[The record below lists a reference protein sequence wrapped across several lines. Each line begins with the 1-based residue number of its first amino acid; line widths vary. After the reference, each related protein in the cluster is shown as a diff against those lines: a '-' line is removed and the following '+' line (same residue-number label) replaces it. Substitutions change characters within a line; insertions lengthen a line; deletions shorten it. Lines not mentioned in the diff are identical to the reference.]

1 MVIKYLWNIAGIVF
15 VVLGGV
21 GIVLPVLPTT
31 PFLLLAAFCFSRG
44 SEKLH
49 SWLINSTILGKY
61 IDDYMKGKGIPL
73 HAKVIS
79 IAFIWTG
86 IGYSIYKMRD
96 VVFGQVILFLIAVTV
111 SIHIISIKEKS
122 KV

>member
-1 MVIKYLWNIAGIVF
+1 
-15 VVLGGV
+15 V

-31 PFLLLAAFCFSRG
+31 PFLLLAAICFSKG

-49 SWLINSTILGKY
+49 SWLINSTVFGKY
-61 IDDYMKGKGIPL
+61 IDDYIKRKGIPL

-79 IAFIWTG
+79 IIFIWTG

-96 VVFGQVILFLIAVTV
+96 VIFGQVILFLIAVTV